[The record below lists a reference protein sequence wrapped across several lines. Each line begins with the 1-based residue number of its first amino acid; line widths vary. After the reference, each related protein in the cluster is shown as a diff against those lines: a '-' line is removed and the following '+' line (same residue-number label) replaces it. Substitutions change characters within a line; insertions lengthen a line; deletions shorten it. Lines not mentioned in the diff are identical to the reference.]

1 MADFQLN
8 VKLNGVEQAVSTVG
22 ELEAALKATRAELK
36 NVEKDSAAFDQLSN
50 QARTLQKELKDVKE
64 ATNFDQNLGQLTE
77 SVGRLASTVTSGFA
91 AASAAVTIFGG
102 DTEELTKEQIKAQQL
117 LTLSLSAVTIAT
129 NAAKIA
135 EDARNVGLLLQRGLI
150 AAVTAVTGAQTVA
163 TTAQTGATVG
173 ATVAQRALNAA
184 MAANP
189 IGLLI
194 TAVGALVGALVLFG
208 DSEDEAKKY
217 TVNLNEE
224 MERQTKSI
232 DDNIKKKV
240 ELAKITARL
249 NSIGKSDIERLQ
261 IEKDLQ
267 AQLSDL
273 SVESLENQKELAKN
287 KLTSLQGE
295 LELSTTFV
303 KYQMDQQKKLQDF
316 NVESRFNA
324 EQKAIASL
332 IREKEMGLITSEEY
346 YTGLIKIQQK
356 YFTYVDDEQKKE
368 FEDRNKN
375 FFDLIQQLNAING
388 QIDVANQDKIAKE
401 KEANEKILQE
411 QREAYKK
418 RKEALEQYNKDVE
431 KLNKDRVEAEKDIQ
445 RQLQDFE
452 LERISLVK
460 GFDGVYRED
469 LIAGYT
475 ETIEKLKVERDRSV
489 EDAKLKYDEDIKN
502 FRESELK
509 RLGDT
514 KATRDKIDAD
524 VKALDEK
531 FKQEQ
536 LDREKSF
543 NQQIEIIQLEKN
555 AKIIEIDTIL
565 NNEIAFGDNSLADSK
580 KQIALDEINFKVE
593 MADREIALARK
604 NRLEL
609 IKIRQDLQM
618 EQIKAEREVILQ
630 QLEIERQES
639 LKNVQGTEE
648 QKGIQRENINKLY
661 NDKISQANEDFRLR
675 EKEAEKAAADEILAY
690 KLQKAEEYAGF
701 AIQGANSIVSLISAV
716 NDGARQEEE
725 QKINEQYSK
734 EQDALNRSL
743 NAGLITREQYDKQ
756 NAALDARRQKAEY
769 EAKKK
774 AFEQEKKLRIAQA
787 IIAGA
792 QGALSAFTGAMQLG
806 PIAGPI
812 VGGVLAALVVAAT
825 AVQVANISKQKF
837 DGGAVPVTPIE
848 GGAGAAVNTGSDA
861 VQQGSSGGFTGFT
874 PNLTG
879 GGATSPG
886 GTPTGSGPSR
896 VYVVESDITDTQ
908 NRVRAYETNATF

>member
-22 ELEAALKATRAELK
+22 ELENALKATRAELK

-287 KLTSLQGE
+287 KLISLQGE

-418 RKEALEQYNKDVE
+418 RKESLEQYNKDVE

-593 MADREIALARK
+593 MADKEIALARK

-618 EQIKAEREVILQ
+618 EQIKAERDVILQ
-630 QLEIERQES
+630 QLEIEKQEA

-769 EAKKK
+769 DAKKK

-879 GGATSPG
+879 GGATPPG